1 MDREI
6 INLDD
11 IEEKVTHERYNRPTP
26 NGGDYSEIFYMDD
39 NGNYVDKKVATKA
52 VIYECKNDGT
62 AINRTFMEKRN
73 DRNSDKCSCKRKC
86 YIK

>member
-62 AINRTFMEKRN
+62 AINITFMEKR
-73 DRNSDKCSCKRKC
+73 KW
-86 YIK
+86 

>member
-39 NGNYVDKKVATKA
+39 NGNYIDK
-52 VIYECKNDGT
+52 NLW
-62 AINRTFMEKRN
+62 M
-73 DRNSDKCSCKRKC
+73 
-86 YIK
+86 